1 VASSR
6 PNVKPFGTEG
16 SAEKYSIIFHRLYGL
31 QADCLRYFNVF
42 GPRQDP
48 HSPYSAVIS
57 RFVEAALKGKK
68 PVVNGDGEQS
78 RDFTYVEN
86 VVDGMVF
93 NVGTGERH
101 SLNELLRSPYNILGR
116 PLDAIYGSVRAG
128 DVRHSQADIGRARQH
143 LGYNPKVN
151 FQEGLERTVEW
162 YANKLGVSFSLANV
176 KRFGNQIDRISAGH

>member
-1 VASSR
+1 MAADT
-6 PNVKPFGTEG
+6 G
-16 SAEKYSIIFHRLYGL
+16 EKYGIIFDRLYGL
-31 QADCLRYFNVF
+31 PTVCLRYFNVF
-42 GPRQDP
+42 GPRQNP

-57 RFVEAALKGKK
+57 RFVEAALTGKK

-86 VVDGMVF
+86 AVDANLCACERQGVAGMVF

-101 SLNELLRSPYNILGR
+101 TLNELLRSLSEIVGR
-116 PLDAIYGSVRAG
+116 PLDAVYGSARVG
-128 DVRHSQADIGRARQH
+128 DVRHSQADIGSARQH

-162 YANKLGVSFSLANV
+162 YAHKLGVAS
-176 KRFGNQIDRISAGH
+176 